1 MSGKHGKAKLASTN
15 SSNGAKR
22 ATAVT
27 AAPPARLNEAVFADD
42 SVARLKA
49 EFAAGAPFPHLL
61 VEDVFDTDFLA
72 AVRTQLLA
80 GSYNQRRNDLFE
92 FQQTDD
98 LKTATAGP
106 VAAFRELIYSPRF
119 RDWMSAITGIALNDT
134 IDVSSASYGVGSH
147 LLCHDDDLA
156 ERRIAFICYLIPE
169 TWEVG
174 ADGGSL
180 DLFDA
185 ASSPAEAWGGDAA
198 RLDARAL
205 PGRGDE
211 ADAGSATS
219 GASASGAAAGGAPAG
234 PCILPGRVVTRLRP
248 AWNSIAFFEVSALSH
263 HQVAEVLAPAGAKGA
278 RLSVSG
284 WFHGT
289 PVPRAVM
296 PTLPPPVFAPLLG
309 EDLTATA
316 GAAAVAGGG
325 KAGGAA
331 TSAAAPPA
339 AKRKR
344 AAETTDA
351 GSSCFV
357 SAAVAALPPVPP
369 AAPFSPLTSLLNP
382 AYLKPSV
389 LKAARQRFDDEAS
402 IQLSGLLAPSVL
414 DPVLACLG
422 RQAWLPCGP
431 PNMRSYR
438 CAGGVGY
445 PSAGTWRGDGF
456 GGYLPD
462 PLFALFRALVSEEFA
477 GFLGYVTGLSF
488 GGVTGEVRC
497 FGPGDYTLLHDPEHK
512 QAVAQAKRERVAGGA
527 VGTAAGAAASGAAVS
542 AGRDG
547 GKGGAGSGAALMPA
561 APAAA
566 LSAGSSADGTTS
578 VAAAAVAAAARSAR
592 WLTPHLRAAG
602 EGDAVLEVTL
612 CLTPR
617 EHDEAW
623 AEGSGAGGSGAGG
636 FVTYLTSD
644 DELLTVLP
652 ASNAASLVLREPGL
666 MSFVKYITAGAPG
679 PRYDIALQFL
689 VKR

>member
-1 MSGKHGKAKLASTN
+1 
-15 SSNGAKR
+15 
-22 ATAVT
+22 
-27 AAPPARLNEAVFADD
+27 
-42 SVARLKA
+42 
-49 EFAAGAPFPHLL
+49 
-61 VEDVFDTDFLA
+61 
-72 AVRTQLLA
+72 
-80 GSYNQRRNDLFE
+80 
-92 FQQTDD
+92 
-98 LKTATAGP
+98 

-119 RDWMSAITGIALNDT
+119 RGWMSAITGIALNDT

-169 TWEVG
+169 TWDVG

-185 ASSPAEAWGGDAA
+185 AASPAEAWGGDAC

-205 PGRGDE
+205 SGRT
-211 ADAGSATS
+211 ADAAAAGAAAT
-219 GASASGAAAGGAPAG
+219 GASAGAAATGAVDPAG
-234 PCILPGRVVTRLRP
+234 PCILPGRGVTRLRP

-263 HQVAEVLAPAGAKGA
+263 HQVAEVLSPAGAKGA

-296 PTLPPPVFAPLLG
+296 PTLPPPVFAPMLG
-309 EDLTATA
+309 EDLTAAAAAAATA
-316 GAAAVAGGG
+316 GARTAGG
-325 KAGGAA
+325 
-331 TSAAAPPA
+331 SAAPA

-344 AAETTDA
+344 VAEASDA
-351 GSSCFV
+351 GSSAV
-357 SAAVAALPPVPP
+357 AAAASAAAVAALPPVP
-369 AAPFSPLTSLLNP
+369 ASAPCSPLTALLNP

-389 LKAARQRFDDEAS
+389 LKAARQRFEEEAS
-402 IQLSGLLAPSVL
+402 LQLSGLLAPAVL
-414 DPVLACLG
+414 RPVLACLG

-445 PSAGTWRGDGF
+445 PSAGAWRGDGF

-477 GFLGYVTGLSF
+477 GFLGYVTGLAF

-512 QAVAQAKRERVAGGA
+512 QAVAQAKRERVTGGA
-527 VGTAAGAAASGAAVS
+527 AGAGAAASAAAAT
-542 AGRDG
+542 AGRDVG
-547 GKGGAGSGAALMPA
+547 TGDAGSGVTRGAALMPA

-566 LSAGSSADGTTS
+566 TPSVDGALTERTGS
-578 VAAAAVAAAARSAR
+578 VAAVAVAAAARSAR

-612 CLTPR
+612 CLTPP

-623 AEGSGAGGSGAGG
+623 GEGSGVGGY
-636 FVTYLTSD
+636 VTYLTSD
-644 DELLTVLP
+644 EELLTVMP

-666 MSFVKYITAGAPG
+666 MSFVKYVTAGAPG
-679 PRYDIALQFL
+679 PRYDVALQFL

>member
-1 MSGKHGKAKLASTN
+1 MSGKHGKAKLTSVN
-15 SSNGAKR
+15 SSSGGKR
-22 ATAVT
+22 AAAVT
-27 AAPPARLNEAVFADD
+27 AAAPPARLNEAVFADD
-42 SVARLKA
+42 SVARLQT

-98 LKTATAGP
+98 LKTATEGP

-119 RDWMSAITGIALNDT
+119 RGWMSAITGIALNDT

-169 TWEVG
+169 TWDVG

-185 ASSPAEAWGGDAA
+185 AASPAEAWGGDAD

-205 PGRGDE
+205 PGRAGD
-211 ADAGSATS
+211 ADA
-219 GASASGAAAGGAPAG
+219 ASAASCASGSGAAAGGAAG
-234 PCILPGRVVTRLRP
+234 AAGRCILPGRVVTRLRP

-263 HQVAEVLAPAGAKGA
+263 HQVAEVLPPAGARGA

-309 EDLTATA
+309 EDL
-316 GAAAVAGGG
+316 AAAAAGGG
-325 KAGGAA
+325 KAAA
-331 TSAAAPPA
+331 SATAPPA

-344 AAETTDA
+344 VAEAADA
-351 GSSCFV
+351 GSC
-357 SAAVAALPPVPP
+357 SASASMATVAALPPVP
-369 AAPFSPLTSLLNP
+369 ASAPFSPLTALLHP

-389 LKAARQRFDDEAS
+389 LKAARQRFEEEAS
-402 IQLSGLLAPSVL
+402 LQLSGLLAPSVL
-414 DPVLACLG
+414 GPVLACLC

-445 PSAGTWRGDGF
+445 PSAGAWRGDGF

-462 PLFALFRALVSEEFA
+462 PLYALFRALVSEEFA

-488 GGVTGEVRC
+488 AGVSGEVRC

-527 VGTAAGAAASGAAVS
+527 AGAGAGAGAGAAAAAE
-542 AGRDG
+542 RDG
-547 GKGGAGSGAALMPA
+547 GKADAGSGGSSGGAALMPA

-566 LSAGSSADGTTS
+566 ASSSAVPSTDGTAS
-578 VAAAAVAAAARSAR
+578 VAAFAVAAAARSAR

-612 CLTPR
+612 CLTPP

-623 AEGSGAGGSGAGG
+623 GEGSGVGGY
-636 FVTYLTSD
+636 VTYLTSD
-644 DELLTVLP
+644 EELLTVLP

-666 MSFVKYITAGAPG
+666 MSFIKYVTAGAPG